1 MAENAGESMQSTIRS
16 DLHVPDEFA
25 ARMDE
30 FADICDGLIV
40 ACRDVASG
48 SGDLPDPASQIAQ
61 ESEIFRSA
69 HTDAPANI
77 EYGPAQGATTYAD
90 SIRLQ
95 LASISALLRA
105 REVVGSLWPL
115 VRAELETAGRVAWL
129 LEPTVEQPA
138 GEVRVARYY
147 LETISSLQ
155 RQRFTAGKYNRS
167 AETYFKAQRDA
178 TMATAKSLF
187 PDLEFD
193 LSSPD
198 AIAGWTLHGE
208 PMVGLGPGA
217 NLFARHFLTGPGRA
231 LYDILSDYSHP
242 SLVSIEL
249 QTRLVDDGEV
259 ASRPWVISQEDVEHV
274 CRWACIILY
283 KTCHLIGV
291 YLQMDVSAL
300 ERWADS
306 APKGWFSQPA

>member
-1 MAENAGESMQSTIRS
+1 MAENAGVNMQSTIRP

-30 FADICDGLIV
+30 FADICDALIV
-40 ACRDVASG
+40 ACREVTSG

-61 ESEIFRSA
+61 ESEVFRSA

-105 REVVGSLWPL
+105 REVVGSLWPI
-115 VRAELETAGRVAWL
+115 VRAELEIAGRVAWL

-138 GEVRVARYY
+138 AEARIARYY
-147 LETISSLQ
+147 LEIISSLQ
-155 RQRFTAGKYNRS
+155 RQRFTTSKYDSSVGK
-167 AETYFKAQRDA
+167 YFKAQRDA

-187 PDLEFD
+187 PDLAFD
-193 LSSPD
+193 LSSPER
-198 AIAGWTLHGE
+198 ISGWALHGE
-208 PMVGLGPGA
+208 LMVGLGAGA
-217 NLFARHFLTGPGRA
+217 NLFARHFMTGPGSA

-259 ASRPWVISQEDVEHV
+259 SSRPWVISQEDVEHV

-283 KTCHLIGV
+283 KTCDLICG
-291 YLQMDVSAL
+291 YLGMDASPL

-306 APKGWFSQPA
+306 APERWFSQPV